1 MTNAGWNKLDDS
13 LISLLQLTIKLEDA
27 IKMLESPQKTYS
39 QTNYFSWSIQ
49 FNNWHIGMK
58 SSHYVLTT

>member
-27 IKMLESPQKTYS
+27 IKMLESPKKTY
-39 QTNYFSWSIQ
+39 FSPTIFFHDQYNSI
-49 FNNWHIGMK
+49 GT
-58 SSHYVLTT
+58 LG